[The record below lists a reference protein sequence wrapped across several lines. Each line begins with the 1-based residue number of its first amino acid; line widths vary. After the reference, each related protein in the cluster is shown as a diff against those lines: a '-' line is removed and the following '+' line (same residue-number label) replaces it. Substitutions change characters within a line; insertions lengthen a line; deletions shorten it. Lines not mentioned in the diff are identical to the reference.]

1 MKKIKRKQLK
11 IPAKNIVAIKVM
23 AFLSWL
29 IYIGIA
35 FANNMMIEAFIFSV
49 GLVTIS
55 YIIFGRKSSARRQE
69 LPINNN
75 VNTADEKAP
84 SHNYL
89 AVFFH
94 NSDQAIQLKSSS
106 TMK

>member
-1 MKKIKRKQLK
+1 IKRKQSK
-11 IPAKNIVAIKVM
+11 VTSKNIVAIKVM

-35 FANNMMIEAFIFSV
+35 FANDIMIEAFIFSV
-49 GLVTIS
+49 GLVIIG
-55 YIIFGRKSSARRQE
+55 YIIFGCKSSPSQQE
-69 LPINNN
+69 LPRNNN
-75 VNTADEKAP
+75 VNTSDEKAP

-94 NSDQAIQLKSSS
+94 NSDQAIQLNSSN